1 MKLFDMTKKY
11 GQATYKYPFEPYEI
25 FEGFR
30 GKPSY
35 TYEKCIGCTAC
46 GNACPSNA
54 INVRL
59 NSDKS
64 KLVWEFNCGRCIFC
78 GRCDEVCPTGAVV
91 LSEEFENAVRFD
103 KDNLKENGDLDL
115 QSCDVCNKIFTTKRL
130 INYDLQRLKGVGWSD
145 EVLAQKTKF
154 IKTCP
159 DCKRKKSVEFISK
172 GFNEGVK
179 K

>member
-30 GKPSY
+30 GKPNY
-35 TYEKCIGCTAC
+35 VYEKCIGCTAC

-54 INVRL
+54 INVKM
-59 NSDKS
+59 NQDKT

-78 GRCDEVCPTGAVV
+78 GRCDEVCPTGAVM
-91 LSEEFENAVRFD
+91 LSEQFENAVKFD
-103 KDNLKENGDLDL
+103 KDNLKENGELDL
-115 QSCDVCNKIFTTKRL
+115 EKCEVCDKVFTTKRL
-130 INYDLQRLKGVGWSD
+130 IAYDLQRLKGVGWSD
-145 EVLAQKTKF
+145 EVLKQKAQF

-172 GFNEGVK
+172 GFKNE
-179 K
+179 